1 MLSIIIPANNEEGY
15 IAACLD
21 ALAAT
26 SPLPDTRVEIIVAA
40 NGCTDATVDIASSY
54 EPIMA
59 AQGWS
64 LVVLDIPEGGKLNA
78 LNKADATAKGADRAY
93 LDADVVLSPGVLSE
107 LTSVLARDGAVYTS
121 GKLTIAPAQT
131 WVTRAYARVW
141 QRVPFMTD
149 CVPGAGLFA
158 VNAEG
163 RARWGAFPD
172 IISDDTFI
180 RLNFTPAE
188 RIGIAAP
195 YTWPMVEGFSNLV
208 KVRRRQDVGVDE
220 VAEKYPELLQND
232 DKPEFGLSRLMRIV
246 ATDPIGFAVYAS
258 VAVAVKLGKKTA
270 GSTWSRGR

>member
-26 SPLPDTRVEIIVAA
+26 SPLPDTSVEIIVAA